1 MLHIRFSL
9 AWLPFCLSLDFFFY
23 PLFSKSVF
31 SKSLDITNAN
41 CSKEERYWISEFLC
55 CCLCYF
61 LPTRL
66 FGCFYCLRKFII
78 SLSFTF
84 RCSMWFIV
92 EKVYLLFVMKICL
105 YFFKARKVWPLKHLW
120 FLLHHFYINW
130 SSKKPTLCHNNKP
143 CSLLTNHFRRS
154 IKIWH

>member
-9 AWLPFCLSLDFFFY
+9 AWLPFCLSLDFFFC

-41 CSKEERYWISEFLC
+41 CSKEERYWISESLC

-66 FGCFYCLRKFII
+66 FGFSYCLRKFVTPF
-78 SLSFTF
+78 SFTF
-84 RCSMWFIV
+84 RCSMWFIIG
-92 EKVYLLFVMKICL
+92 KVYLPFVMKICL
-105 YFFKARKVWPLKHLW
+105 WPLKYLW

-130 SSKKPTLCHNNKP
+130 SSKKPTLWPKQRHNNKIF
-143 CSLLTNHFRRS
+143 SLLINHFRRS
-154 IKIWH
+154 IKIRH